1 MKNFTNKR
9 GVVRPV
15 QDSNE
20 DNHFALTRERAS
32 VPARDPF
39 SVLTMGGDMAI
50 DSDSKE
56 A

>member
-9 GVVRPV
+9 GVVCPV

-20 DNHFALTRERAS
+20 DNHFALNRERAS
-32 VPARDPF
+32 VPPKNRF
-39 SVLTMGGDMAI
+39 SVLTMGGDMAL
-50 DSDSKE
+50 DSDNKE